1 MVIAKCD
8 RDATQVNSSAIQTGF
23 LITGIVISQKKASVI
38 AALAKGPATRDQRE
52 GRDQGHQNPEAFR
65 ISG

>member
-23 LITGIVISQKKASVI
+23 LITGIVISLKK
-38 AALAKGPATRDQRE
+38 RQ
-52 GRDQGHQNPEAFR
+52 
-65 ISG
+65 